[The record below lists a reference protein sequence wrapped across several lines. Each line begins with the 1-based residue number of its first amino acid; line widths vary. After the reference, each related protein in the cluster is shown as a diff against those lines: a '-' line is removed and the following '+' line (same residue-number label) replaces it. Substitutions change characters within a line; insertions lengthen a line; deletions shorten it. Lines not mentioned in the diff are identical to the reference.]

1 MIERYCAEEVIE
13 ACQDYLR
20 EEDRCALGLPVTCHK
35 GRLAGKGSKG
45 RKTFIDKEYTQV
57 EEAHSCVLQYLTM
70 MEPFIEKH
78 NALIRAEN
86 PWRSEQ
92 WIVREQKHLFGK
104 WLREQ
109 DILEGEIAMEQTS
122 WRLAVGRS
130 SQVTSWQTYDVN
142 GYTFYTKVKDQK
154 SVPPNSGVRIENV
167 DAFGEVHTHY
177 GLIEDIWEL
186 EYGSNIQMTLFR
198 CQWVKQPGGVE
209 VDKFGLTCQP
219 RQCRLQG
226 SHVGAY

>member
-20 EEDRCALGLPVTCHK
+20 EEDRRALGLPVTRHK

-45 RKTFIDKEYTQV
+45 RKTFINKEYTQV

-104 WLREQ
+104 WLGEQ
-109 DILEGEIAMEQTS
+109 AYRKGKPYGGWLMGHHPRS
-122 WRLAVGRS
+122 HLGR
-130 SQVTSWQTYDVN
+130 
-142 GYTFYTKVKDQK
+142 
-154 SVPPNSGVRIENV
+154 
-167 DAFGEVHTHY
+167 H
-177 GLIEDIWEL
+177 
-186 EYGSNIQMTLFR
+186 MM
-198 CQWVKQPGGVE
+198 
-209 VDKFGLTCQP
+209 
-219 RQCRLQG
+219 
-226 SHVGAY
+226 